1 MTLLNCPFE
10 HFGKLLKNLWNVW
23 FQIVL
28 VPDIFECFVLTFQQL
43 IVLALPQP
51 AEADLRRP
59 LRIYSVYEDDDG
71 ADGLKQS
78 QKKEFFGNHW
88 EPSHSKD
95 SLDVSSCSWLSD
107 FNFVLKRKI
116 QQERAKVGKPT
127 LPGRSASQWPKNL
140 IQSDFIKQQQKNEPG
155 KILISD

>member
-10 HFGKLLKNLWNVW
+10 HFGKLLKNLQTVYVQNV
-23 FQIVL
+23 L
-28 VPDIFECFVLTFQQL
+28 LPDIFKSFVLKFQQL

-51 AEADLRRP
+51 AEADH
-59 LRIYSVYEDDDG
+59 YEFTQFTKTTTERTDSNNP
-71 ADGLKQS
+71 K
-78 QKKEFFGNHW
+78 KKEFFGNHW
-88 EPSHSKD
+88 ESSHSKD

-127 LPGRSASQWPKNL
+127 LPGRSASQWRKNL
-140 IQSDFIKQQQKNEPG
+140 FQSDFIKQQQK
-155 KILISD
+155 K

>member
-10 HFGKLLKNLWNVW
+10 HFGKLFKNLWNVYL
-23 FQIVL
+23 QTVL
-28 VPDIFECFVLTFQQL
+28 LPDMFKSFVLIFQQL

-51 AEADLRRP
+51 AEADH
-59 LRIYSVYEDDDG
+59 YEFTQFTKTTIG
-71 ADGLKQS
+71 ADDS
-78 QKKEFFGNHW
+78 NNPKKRNFKRNFFGNNL

-116 QQERAKVGKPT
+116 QKERAKVGKPT

-140 IQSDFIKQQQKNEPG
+140 N
-155 KILISD
+155 LV